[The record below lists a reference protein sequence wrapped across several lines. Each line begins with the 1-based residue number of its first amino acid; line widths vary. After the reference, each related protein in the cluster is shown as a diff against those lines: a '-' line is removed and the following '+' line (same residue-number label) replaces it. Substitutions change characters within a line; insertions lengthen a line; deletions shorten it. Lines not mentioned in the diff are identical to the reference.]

1 MMLVVIVVLDLR
13 SANDDVYANPDSEVI
28 AAARPGLLT
37 TRGPLIMAS
46 SPYAKRGVL
55 WDNYRKHYGPQG
67 APLILVAKGTTR
79 DFNATIPQE
88 EIERELDRDRARN
101 TAELLA
107 EFRTDLETY
116 IDIAVVEGCVGGHRE
131 MLPATGTYYSAF
143 CDPASGSGQDSFTC
157 AVPTRRAMARSS
169 LTPCARF
176 G

>member
-1 MMLVVIVVLDLR
+1 VLPAAL
-13 SANDDVYANPDSEVI
+13 SVYHH
-28 AAARPGLLT
+28 AA
-37 TRGPLIMAS
+37 GPLIMSS
-46 SPYAKRGVL
+46 SPYSKRGVL

-88 EIERELDRDRARN
+88 EIQRELERDRVRN

-131 MLPATGTYYSAF
+131 MLPATGPFYSV
-143 CDPASGSGQDSFTC
+143 PALARIPYVRRGPQDE
-157 AVPTRRAMARSS
+157 RWRDHH
-169 LTPCARF
+169 
-176 G
+176 